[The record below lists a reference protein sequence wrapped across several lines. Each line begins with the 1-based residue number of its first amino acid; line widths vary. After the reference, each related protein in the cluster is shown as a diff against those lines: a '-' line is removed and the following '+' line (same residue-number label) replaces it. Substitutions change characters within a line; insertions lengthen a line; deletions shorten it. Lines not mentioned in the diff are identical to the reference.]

1 MRAETRNGLAGLM
14 MVTASLC
21 VGAVVWLSASHVG
34 LALICGLLALLGL
47 VSAYSLLAHLLG
59 WPPPKWS
66 DVWAIG
72 YLLP

>member
-1 MRAETRNGLAGLM
+1 MRAETRSGLAAL
-14 MVTASLC
+14 VILAASLC
-21 VGAVVWLSASHVG
+21 VGVVVWLGASHAG

-47 VSAYSLLAHLLG
+47 VSACSLLAHLLG

>member
-1 MRAETRNGLAGLM
+1 MRSGTRSGLAALVIM
-14 MVTASLC
+14 ASSLC
-21 VGAVVWLSASHVG
+21 MGVVVWLGASHVG

-47 VSAYSLLAHLLG
+47 VSAYSLLAYRLG